1 MVGKS
6 LAHYKILEKI
16 GSGGMGDVYL
26 AEDTK
31 LGRKVALKILPP
43 ELAESEARRARF
55 AHEAKALAALNHPN
69 IVTVY
74 SVEEASSVCFITME
88 LVRGKSLAELLPK
101 HGFPLSRFFGIAIPL
116 TDAVAA
122 AHQEGITHRDLKP
135 DNVMVTETGQVKV
148 LDFGLAKLG
157 QELTATGSEFPTV
170 SATQE
175 GRVVGTIHY
184 MSPEQAAGKTV
195 DSRSDIFS
203 LGIVFYEMLT
213 GKQPFEGDTPTSVLS
228 SILKDS
234 PRPVSELTPSI
245 PRDVQRL
252 IHRCL
257 TKDPMHR
264 YQSAI
269 DLRNDLE
276 QAKQDVD
283 SGEAISPPHEGRRL
297 MRMRWS
303 VVAAALIGIA
313 AAVVVFRSRDDSSS
327 LAVPRLQNAV
337 QVTSALGVED
347 HPTWSP
353 DGVRLAYEV
362 RTHAYLDHEIW
373 VAQIESGEPMKLT
386 KDHPGSSRL
395 PSWSPDG
402 RQIAFF
408 SDRDGAWGVY
418 TVAAIGGNPRN
429 VLSLPGIGVGN
440 WSAPQWS
447 RDGTKLLLSV
457 RQAGENVVI
466 ALSLQSLETTRIV
479 LPEHEGNV
487 GWDLSVSPDGGRFA
501 YVEGGSGS
509 TEITRLWTIPVSGG
523 EAVPLTEGLTNV
535 WSPTWSRDGRKLF
548 YVSNRGGSMDLWQ
561 QALSEDGTPVG
572 EPLAVTQ
579 GLGIRSAVFSPDGR
593 RLAYSKGRWVSNI
606 FRAPVRPDRPATWDD
621 VEEVTSEH
629 AFIEFVDVSPD
640 SGTLALSSDRTGNQD
655 LWLLSVDSGE
665 LTQLTTDPAP
675 DWRPR
680 WSPDGSEIVF
690 YSFRSGNRD
699 IWVMPARGGPA
710 RQLTSHPAQDMWP
723 SWSPDGQEIAFIS
736 GRTGEDATWIVD
748 AKGGEPR
755 LLTAVGSN
763 FEWSPDGRWLVVE
776 RQNRLYRIA
785 REGGEPVL
793 LPGEL
798 AFTPRFSPDGQSI
811 YYTVVTGPRENY
823 DLWKVSLETGV
834 VSRLTKLSGR
844 RGFLGYSFATDDR
857 YLYFTW
863 REDVGDIWV
872 MDVVTQG
879 R

>member
-1 MVGKS
+1 MVGQS
-6 LAHYKILEKI
+6 LAHYRILEKI

-31 LGRKVALKILPP
+31 LGRKVALKVLPP

-74 SVEEASSVCFITME
+74 SVEEAESVHFITME
-88 LVRGKSLAELLPK
+88 LVRWKSLAELLPN
-101 HGFPLSRFFGIAIPL
+101 HGFPLARFFGIAIPL

-135 DNVMVTETGQVKV
+135 DNVMVSESGQVKV

-184 MSPEQAAGKTV
+184 MSPEQAAGKSV

-213 GKQPFEGDTPTSVLS
+213 GERPFGGDTPTSVLS

-257 TKDPMHR
+257 AKEPVRR
-264 YQSAI
+264 YQSAV

-283 SGEAISPPHEGRRL
+283 SGEAVPPRREGGWS

-303 VVAAALIGIA
+303 AIAAALIGIA
-313 AAVVVFRSRDDSSS
+313 AAVVLFRSRDDSSS
-327 LAVPRLQNAV
+327 LAVPRLMGAV

-362 RTHAYLDHEIW
+362 RTHAYLDYEIW

-386 KDHPGSSRL
+386 EDHPGSSRL

-429 VLSLPGIGVGN
+429 VLSLPGIGVYN

-447 RDGTKLLLSV
+447 RDGTTLLLSV
-457 RQAGENVVI
+457 RQGGENVVI
-466 ALSLQSLETTRIV
+466 ALSLQSLETARIV
-479 LPEHEGNV
+479 LPRHEGNV
-487 GWDLSVSPDGGRFA
+487 FWDLSVSPDGGRFA
-501 YVEGGSGS
+501 YSEGNSGNPDV
-509 TEITRLWTIPVSGG
+509 TRLWTIPASGG
-523 EAVPLTEGLTNV
+523 EALPLTDGLTNV
-535 WSPTWSRDGRKLF
+535 WSPTWSTEGSKLF

-561 QALSEDGTPVG
+561 QALAEDGTPIG
-572 EPLAVTQ
+572 EPRAVTP

-593 RLAYSKGRWVSNI
+593 KLAYSNGRKVRNV
-606 FRAPVRPDRPATWDD
+606 FRAPILLDRPATWDD
-621 VEEVTSEH
+621 AVEVTSEH
-629 AFIEFVDVSPD
+629 AYIEYFDLSPD
-640 SGTLALSSDRTGNQD
+640 GGTLAFSSDRTGNQD
-655 LWLLSVDSGE
+655 LWLLSVEGGPM
-665 LTQLTTDPAP
+665 TQLTTDPTP
-675 DWRPR
+675 DWCPR

-690 YSFRSGNRD
+690 YSYRTGNRD

-710 RQLTSHPAQDMWP
+710 RQLTSDPAQDMQP
-723 SWSPDGQEIAFIS
+723 SWSPDGQEIAFS
-736 GRTGEDATWIVD
+736 SRRTGEDALWIVE

-755 LLTAVGSN
+755 HLTTASSN
-763 FEWSPDGRWLVVE
+763 PKISPDGH
-776 RQNRLYRIA
+776 
-785 REGGEPVL
+785 
-793 LPGEL
+793 
-798 AFTPRFSPDGQSI
+798 
-811 YYTVVTGPRENY
+811 
-823 DLWKVSLETGV
+823 
-834 VSRLTKLSGR
+834 
-844 RGFLGYSFATDDR
+844 
-857 YLYFTW
+857 
-863 REDVGDIWV
+863 
-872 MDVVTQG
+872 
-879 R
+879 